1 MDLDFLIR
9 KSVNKETK
17 NGGIFLFH
25 GYGSNKED
33 LFSLEQYLPQSQ
45 TIISLE
51 APLKLPFGGFS
62 WFDIDYSDVLENN
75 LDKRYKEINDSIE
88 NILNNIDRHIQNE
101 NLEKDDIS
109 ILGFS
114 QGGSICWKLGLDFN
128 SKFRRIIPVSSF
140 VHPSYLNNKLDYYKD
155 LLIYS
160 SHGLLDD
167 VIPINL
173 VEDHIVELSKK
184 NTLTFE
190 KYNSGHTITQ
200 ENLLSLINWLD
211 KTNI

>member
-9 KSVNKETK
+9 RPD
-17 NGGIFLFH
+17 NGQNSNGCIFLFH

-33 LFSLEQYLPQSQ
+33 LFSLEQYLPKSH

-51 APLKLPFGGFS
+51 APLSLPFGGFS
-62 WFDIDYSDVLENN
+62 WFNIDYSDVIENN
-75 LDKRYKEINDSIE
+75 LDKRYKEINDSIK
-88 NILNNIDRHIQNE
+88 NILDNIDRHIENE
-101 NLEKDDIS
+101 NLNKNDIS

-114 QGGSICWKLGLDFN
+114 QGGSICWKLGLDF
-128 SKFRRIIPVSSF
+128 SSRFRRIIPMSSF
-140 VHPSYLNNKLDYYKD
+140 IHPSYLNDKLEFYKN

-173 VEDHIVELSKK
+173 VEDYILELSK
-184 NTLTFE
+184 NNLLTFE
-190 KYNSGHTITQ
+190 KYNSGHTINQ
-200 ENLLSLINWLD
+200 RNLLSLIEWLN
-211 KTNI
+211 KTDI

>member
-9 KSVNKETK
+9 RANSPNKKT
-17 NGGIFLFH
+17 GCIFMFH

-51 APLKLPFGGFS
+51 APLSLPFGGFS
-62 WFDIDYSDVLENN
+62 WFDIDYSDVIENN
-75 LDKRYKEINDSIE
+75 LDKRYKEINESIE
-88 NILNNIDRHIQNE
+88 NLLNNIDRHIENE
-101 NLEKDDIS
+101 NLNKDDIT

-114 QGGSICWKLGLDFN
+114 QGGSICWKLGLDYSN
-128 SKFRRIIPVSSF
+128 RFRRVIPLSSF
-140 VHPSYLNNKLDYYKD
+140 IHPSYLNENLDYYKE

-160 SHGLLDD
+160 SHGTQDE

-173 VEDHIVELSKK
+173 VENYIMSLSKK
-184 NTLTFE
+184 NDLIFE
-190 KYNSGHTITQ
+190 KFESGHTISQ
-200 ENLLSLINWLD
+200 RNLLNLISWIEET
-211 KTNI
+211 KI

>member
-9 KSVNKETK
+9 KSESTEIK
-17 NGGIFLFH
+17 NGAIFMFH

-33 LFSLEQYLPQSQ
+33 LFSLEQYLPKSQ

-62 WFDIDYSDVLENN
+62 WFDIDYSDVIENN

-88 NILNNIDRHIQNE
+88 NLLYNIDKHIKNE
-101 NLEKDDIS
+101 NLNKDDIS

-114 QGGSICWKLGLDFN
+114 QGGSICWKLGLDFS
-128 SKFRRIIPVSSF
+128 SKFRRVIPVSSF
-140 VHPSYLNNKLDYYKD
+140 IHPSYLNNKINTYKD

-160 SHGLLDD
+160 SHGLSDD

-173 VEDHIVELSKK
+173 VEEYILELSKNNK
-184 NTLTFE
+184 LTFE
-190 KYNSGHTITQ
+190 TFNTGHTINQ
-200 ENLLSLINWLD
+200 RNLVSLINWLD
-211 KTNI
+211 KTKI

>member
-9 KSVNKETK
+9 RANSPNEKT
-17 NGGIFLFH
+17 GCIFMFH

-51 APLKLPFGGFS
+51 APLRLPFGGFS
-62 WFDIDYSDVLENN
+62 WFDIDYSDVIENN
-75 LDKRYKEINDSIE
+75 LDKRYKEINESIE
-88 NILNNIDRHIQNE
+88 NLLNNIDRHIENE
-101 NLEKDDIS
+101 NLNKDDIT

-114 QGGSICWKLGLDFN
+114 QGGSICWKLGLDYSN
-128 SKFRRIIPVSSF
+128 KFRRVIPLSSF
-140 VHPSYLNNKLDYYKD
+140 IHPSYLNENLDYYKE

-160 SHGLLDD
+160 SHGTQDE

-173 VEDHIVELSKK
+173 VEDYIMSLSKK
-184 NTLTFE
+184 NDLIFE
-190 KYNSGHTITQ
+190 KFESGHTISQ
-200 ENLLSLINWLD
+200 RNLLNLISWIE
-211 KTNI
+211 KTKI

>member
-9 KSVNKETK
+9 RPD
-17 NGGIFLFH
+17 NGQNSNGCIFLFH

-33 LFSLEQYLPQSQ
+33 LFSLEQYLPKSH

-62 WFDIDYSDVLENN
+62 WFNIDYSDVIENN
-75 LDKRYKEINDSIE
+75 LDKRYKEINDSIK
-88 NILNNIDRHIQNE
+88 NILDNIDRHIENE
-101 NLEKDDIS
+101 NLNKDDIS

-114 QGGSICWKLGLDFN
+114 QGGSICWKLGLDF
-128 SKFRRIIPVSSF
+128 SSRFRRIIPMSSF
-140 VHPSYLNNKLDYYKD
+140 IHPSYLNNKLEFYKD

-167 VIPINL
+167 V
-173 VEDHIVELSKK
+173 
-184 NTLTFE
+184 F
-190 KYNSGHTITQ
+190 Q
-200 ENLLSLINWLD
+200 LIY
-211 KTNI
+211 